1 MKKTVLI
8 VHAQPEPTSLT
19 NHLVTVG
26 VQTLKELGHEVLLSD
41 LYAMKWK
48 ASFDADDFPSR
59 TDPQRLAFIQ
69 ESQHAYGNGLQTP
82 DVETEQKK
90 IFAADAVILLFPL
103 WWFGMPAI
111 LKGWI
116 DRVYAYG
123 FAYGYKDAGNAYRY
137 GDGML
142 TGKRA
147 MLAVMCGGPEQDYSP
162 RGINAPLDQLLFPI
176 THGSL
181 FYPGMDVLP
190 TFAVYGTGRISPQG
204 VAEAETAWRLR
215 LERLFDDTPIPFRS
229 QNGGD
234 FPDGHVMADD
244 VAPGQ
249 TGLLAHIADGQPRSV
264 LRGKIAEPAE
274 QRLRV
279 P

>member
-1 MKKTVLI
+1 MRRTVLI

-19 NHLVTVG
+19 SHLVMVG
-26 VQTLKELGHEVLLSD
+26 AQTLESLGHEVLLSD

-59 TDPQRLAFIQ
+59 ADIERLAFIP
-69 ESQHAYGNGLQTP
+69 ESRHAYGNGLQTP
-82 DVETEQKK
+82 DVESEQMKLL
-90 IFAADAVILLFPL
+90 AADAVILMFPL

-137 GDGML
+137 GDGKL

-190 TFAVYGTGRISPQG
+190 TFAVYGTGRISTQG

-215 LERLFDDTPIPFRS
+215 LKRMFDDAPIPFRP

-249 TGLLAHIADGQPRSV
+249 TGLLAHIADAV
-264 LRGKIAEPAE
+264 RGKIAEPAE
-274 QRLRV
+274 
-279 P
+279 